1 MVSKIFP
8 SLLAIETSRVKNI
21 LYKKRVIPYHSLLK
35 TVKIKLVLNFSG
47 ANNGH
52 RKN

>member
-8 SLLAIETSRVKNI
+8 SLLAIETSGVKNV
-21 LYKKRVIPYHSLLK
+21 LFEKRDIPYHSLLK

-52 RKN
+52 REN